1 MIKLLFKLVL
11 VYFIS
16 TVSVISQIISKIEV
30 SGNKRISK
38 ESVIVFSDLKIGM
51 DYSNE
56 LINQSLKKLYSTN
69 FIDLF

>member
-56 LINQSLKKLYSTN
+56 LINQSLKKLSSS
-69 FIDLF
+69 L